1 MRARILLEK
10 KEIWT
15 DRKTYWKTQLI
26 VTINKKK
33 RFGEIIFI
41 YWKYSICK

>member
-10 KEIWT
+10 NETWT

-33 RFGEIIFI
+33 RFDEIIYLLEIFNL
-41 YWKYSICK
+41 